1 MSPSPAND
9 TRRRAVA
16 APRSGGRIV
25 VGVDGSSGSR
35 AALRWALVEAVTRN
49 VPLHAVMCSVPTAG
63 SRTYELDR
71 SAPNQDSTMLEALLA
86 EAVAA
91 SGAAAAVTA
100 SVIRGHP
107 AHVLLDAAADADV
120 LVVGCRGHGRVIGT
134 LIGSVSQILV
144 TRAPCVVVVV
154 PDADQIQQREAA
166 AASQRVDRDERSIL
180 TQAESWPAM
189 QSER

>member
-1 MSPSPAND
+1 
-9 TRRRAVA
+9 
-16 APRSGGRIV
+16 
-25 VGVDGSSGSR
+25 
-35 AALRWALVEAVTRN
+35 
-49 VPLHAVMCSVPTAG
+49 
-63 SRTYELDR
+63 
-71 SAPNQDSTMLEALLA
+71 MLEALLA